1 MKIKIPLIL
10 SGVLFIVGCTKSAPE
25 LLDQAEKSLN
35 ENQVELAINDLES
48 LLKEY
53 PRDSLAA
60 LAQYKLATIFKNW
73 KNDPHS
79 AFESLQKTVT
89 NYSGSVQAVQAQK
102 ELETFPEWVIN
113 KSEVLRKQKL
123 IKESIQ
129 NLIYMLENFPTNEL
143 SPKAQYMIGDI
154 YMNDLRDFN
163 SAINAYSDVVNKF
176 PGTDQ
181 EAQAQFMIG
190 YIYANIL
197 GDKSKA
203 EKNYKTFLDR
213 YPDHELAPSVKFEL
227 DYLGKDINEID
238 VLKHITS

>member
-1 MKIKIPLIL
+1 
-10 SGVLFIVGCTKSAPE
+10 
-25 LLDQAEKSLN
+25 
-35 ENQVELAINDLES
+35 
-48 LLKEY
+48 
-53 PRDSLAA
+53 
-60 LAQYKLATIFKNW
+60 
-73 KNDPHS
+73 
-79 AFESLQKTVT
+79 
-89 NYSGSVQAVQAQK
+89 
-102 ELETFPEWVIN
+102 
-113 KSEVLRKQKL
+113 
-123 IKESIQ
+123 
-129 NLIYMLENFPTNEL
+129 
-143 SPKAQYMIGDI
+143 
-154 YMNDLRDFN
+154 MNDLRDFN